1 MTKGEQIFVVSGT
14 YAEFEEFSKRH
25 ANKIYNEVAT
35 CHPYNPELWYDRVW
49 VYVESAED
57 LCRRAQGAVHGW
69 YVGTYK
75 KRKDI
80 KEIMQTIEVLNENCS
95 VQ

>member
-1 MTKGEQIFVVSGT
+1 MTKSEQIFVVSGT

-25 ANKIYNEVAT
+25 ANKIYNEIAP
-35 CHPYNPELWYDRVW
+35 HPELWYERVW
-49 VYVESAED
+49 VYVESAKD